1 MSSDEADPHARAE
14 PRRSPL
20 LAVVTG
26 APVGLLGGLI
36 GLGGAEFRL
45 PLLKALFR
53 YPIHRAVAL
62 NLAVSLITL
71 VASLAIRLRTTQI
84 EPLRPMV
91 PVMLGMIAG
100 SMTGAFFGATW
111 ASRLSVRRLEQ
122 TVLLLLVAIGLALMV
137 EAFIPFRGSGIPGS
151 LAVRLPVA
159 VVLGLG
165 IGIVSSLLGVA
176 GGEIIIPTL
185 VFVFGLDIK
194 LAGTASV
201 MISLPTV
208 AVGCLRY
215 SRKRAY
221 ADRRDLPSLVIPMG
235 LGSIAG
241 ALGGGLLLQYVPSG
255 ALKLGL
261 GVILIISAVKIFRHS
276 RVVPPAPLEGEAT
289 GGDQTGSRVNP

>member
-1 MSSDEADPHARAE
+1 M
-14 PRRSPL
+14 
-20 LAVVTG
+20 AVAAG

-45 PLLKALFR
+45 PLLKAIFR

-62 NLAVSLITL
+62 NLAVSLVTL
-71 VASLAIRLRTTQI
+71 IASLTIRLRTTAV

-91 PVMLGMIAG
+91 PVMLAMVAG
-100 SMTGAFFGATW
+100 SMVGAYFGASW
-111 ASRLSVRRLEQ
+111 AARLSVRRLEQ
-122 TVLLLLVAIGLALMV
+122 TVLVLLVAIGLALMV
-137 EAFIPFRGSGIPGS
+137 EAFVPFRGGGIPS
-151 LAVRLPVA
+151 NLAFRLPVA

-215 SRKRAY
+215 LRKGSY
-221 ADRRDLPSLVIPMG
+221 EDRGDIRSLVLPMG
-235 LGSIAG
+235 LGSIVG
-241 ALGGGLLLQYVPSG
+241 ALAGGLLLPYTPAG
-255 ALKLGL
+255 AIKLGL
-261 GVILIISAVKIFRHS
+261 GVILILSAIKIFRHS
-276 RVVPPAPLEGEAT
+276 KAAPLCTPRNVEPT
-289 GGDQTGSRVNP
+289 GDDQTGSKVNTWPRRLPP